1 MKIRVSFLMAM
12 VAAIALPVWAHCGSC
27 GVGEKK
33 NEHAKE
39 HAKEHADEHAQAE
52 IGKPAPDFTLKDA
65 DGKEYK
71 LSTLKGKVVVLEW
84 TNHECPVVNRC
95 HKAKYMSDTLTKFKG
110 KPVVWLAIDSSHFC
124 QDKSESVRKWAE
136 QQKLEYPI
144 LLDAAGKVGHAYQA
158 KTTPHMFV
166 IDQKGVL
173 AYRGALD
180 NDPYGNKEE
189 GKQNYVLEAVDS
201 LLQGSTVVTATT
213 KSYGCSVKY
222 KQ

>member
-27 GVGEKK
+27 GVGGKK
-33 NEHAKE
+33 KEHSHEHA
-39 HAKEHADEHAQAE
+39 HAE

-71 LSTLKGKVVVLEW
+71 LSSLKGKVVILEW

-95 HKAKYMSDTLTKFKG
+95 HKAKSMSDTLAKFKG

-124 QDKSESVRKWAE
+124 QEKFESVRKWAE

-144 LLDAAGKVGHAYQA
+144 LLDAAGRVGHNYQA
-158 KTTPHMFV
+158 KTTPHLFV

-173 AYRGALD
+173 AYKGALD

-189 GKQNYVLEAVDS
+189 GKQNYVVEAVNS
-201 LLQGSTVVTATT
+201 LLQGSTIVTTTT